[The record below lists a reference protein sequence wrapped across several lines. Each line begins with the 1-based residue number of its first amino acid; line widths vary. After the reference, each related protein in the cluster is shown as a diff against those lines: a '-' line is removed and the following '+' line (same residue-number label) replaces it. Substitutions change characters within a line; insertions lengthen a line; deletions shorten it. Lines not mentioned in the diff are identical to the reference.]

1 MPEPKP
7 TNRRVWIAAWAAL
20 CVAGIAATSALNT
33 TSSPPEPSRDRPLSA
48 DCDQRIADLDK
59 WVAERKQ
66 ERAEEREEEGKESG
80 IVALSAVHVDDDD
93 VCHDAITEHFDTTR

>member
-7 TNRRVWIAAWAAL
+7 TNRRAWIAVWAVM
-20 CVAGIAATSALNT
+20 CVAGLAATSALNT
-33 TSSPPEPSRDRPLSA
+33 SSSTPEPSRDERLGS
-48 DCDQRIADLDK
+48 DGCDRRIADLDQ

-66 ERAEEREEEGKESG
+66 EREEEGKGSG

-93 VCHDAITEHFDTTR
+93 VCHDAITEHFDTKR